1 MACRLDA
8 IAAASRRAPGTL
20 AAQVRA
26 KAQSRPFTSARCWVR
41 TSRRLDC
48 SRTWCVRVPATG
60 EPVPPAAGSDASSP
74 EHATS
79 DTTAIRVTADA
90 ATLAPDVD
98 GVGQPI
104 RTAMAIGME
113 VSGTICTYEPVC
125 GAWTTCPLPMYIA
138 TCEMGE

>member
-1 MACRLDA
+1 MQVGSDRCSLPARSRHARRPGPGEGPVSSVYECAPLGADEQAAGLFPDMVRPSCR
-8 IAAASRRAPGTL
+8 
-20 AAQVRA
+20 
-26 KAQSRPFTSARCWVR
+26 RPVSQ
-41 TSRRLDC
+41 L
-48 SRTWCVRVPATG
+48 
-60 EPVPPAAGSDASSP
+60 PPAAGPAASSP